1 MARLLDI
8 SRNTVSHHLSRVE
21 TTLGPDLADVRI
33 RAALDLAFCLAGG
46 QPDAGFG
53 AVRGRP
59 EPTLDELFRTEPA
72 HAWAREFLRPL
83 QDTRGRDLYA
93 TLCAWIDANTDA
105 QRTARHL
112 GLSRNTVRA
121 HLRAA
126 EHLLSRDLL
135 TTGSGIHDLVHALHI
150 TGLHPAD

>member
-1 MARLLDI
+1 MRRADPPRPRAGPWPARTPP
-8 SRNTVSHHLSRVE
+8 RRQ
-21 TTLGPDLADVRI
+21 A
-33 RAALDLAFCLAGG
+33 
-46 QPDAGFG
+46 
-53 AVRGRP
+53 RP
-59 EPTLDELFRTEPA
+59 AKP
-72 HAWAREFLRPL
+72 
-83 QDTRGRDLYA
+83 GRDLHR
-93 TLCAWIDANTDA
+93 TLRAWIDANTDA

-150 TGLHPAD
+150 SGLHPGD

>member
-1 MARLLDI
+1 M
-8 SRNTVSHHLSRVE
+8 
-21 TTLGPDLADVRI
+21 PDR
-33 RAALDLAFCLAGG
+33 RAAGRRLRRPGRAAGAHPG
-46 QPDAGFG
+46 RAVPHRARPRLGAG
-53 AVRGRP
+53 VP
-59 EPTLDELFRTEPA
+59 P
-72 HAWAREFLRPL
+72 PL
-83 QDTRGRDLYA
+83 QDTRGRDLHT
-93 TLCAWIDANTDA
+93 TLRAWIDANTDA

-150 TGLHPAD
+150 TGLPPGD